1 MLLLNIFIFLKSFIL
16 NDLDHTIFSNNDD
29 FFVIKNNV
37 LYKFQNQNLIEVN
50 SNLKLEYDSFCFVT
64 GSENLLIYDGGG
76 KVLAYQNDSLNILDR
91 SHYWRSSFNS
101 FNFFRKN
108 NIYSFGGYGY
118 FNTRNNLISFDFN
131 SKEWHNT
138 NAKPT
143 INLNRREVIGHY
155 SMETDQLFIGL
166 GWDEYDNKY
175 TDAHVFDFKSNKW
188 TKYAEIE
195 NVNEQHYV
203 IINNYT
209 FPMIIKGNEIII
221 FDFLNKKYTL
231 YNSTLNNLDGI
242 IKGHYNRK
250 TKEFIFSRHID
261 GKLDFHT
268 VSESDFLIGENELY
282 FFKKNY
288 LPYILFILFF
298 ASAFMFI
305 VFFLRKKKKSN
316 FKKIIANFLKI
327 SSSLNELDSLFLNK
341 IIQEHPKAVK
351 YSTLMDLLDNNLAYE
366 TKVKKVYNSKASI
379 NLTLKIYI
387 SSNEDILQIKRNP
400 SDSRIKEF
408 YITK

>member
-1 MLLLNIFIFLKSFIL
+1 MMI
-16 NDLDHTIFSNNDD
+16 

-76 KVLAYQNDSLNILDR
+76 KVLAYQNDSLDILDR
-91 SHYWRSSFNS
+91 SHYWKSSYNS

-118 FNTRNNLISFDFN
+118 FNVRNNLISFDFN

-143 INLNRREVIGHY
+143 INLNRSEVIGHY

-166 GWDEYDNKY
+166 GWDEYGNKY
-175 TDAHVFDFKSNKW
+175 MDAYVFDFKSNKW
-188 TKYAEIE
+188 TKNAEIE
-195 NVNEQHYV
+195 NINDQNYL

-209 FPMIIKGNEIII
+209 YPMIIRGNEIII

-231 YNSTLNNLDGI
+231 YNSASNNLDGI

-250 TKEFIFSRHID
+250 TKEFILSRQIED
-261 GKLDFHT
+261 KLNFYT
-268 VSESDFLIGENELY
+268 ISESQ
-282 FFKKNY
+282 
-288 LPYILFILFF
+288 
-298 ASAFMFI
+298 
-305 VFFLRKKKKSN
+305 FLRVEK
-316 FKKIIANFLKI
+316 
-327 SSSLNELDSLFLNK
+327 
-341 IIQEHPKAVK
+341 Q
-351 YSTLMDLLDNNLAYE
+351 
-366 TKVKKVYNSKASI
+366 
-379 NLTLKIYI
+379 
-387 SSNEDILQIKRNP
+387 
-400 SDSRIKEF
+400 
-408 YITK
+408 

>member
-1 MLLLNIFIFLKSFIL
+1 MSF
-16 NDLDHTIFSNNDD
+16 
-29 FFVIKNNV
+29 
-37 LYKFQNQNLIEVN
+37 
-50 SNLKLEYDSFCFVT
+50 
-64 GSENLLIYDGGG
+64 
-76 KVLAYQNDSLNILDR
+76 
-91 SHYWRSSFNS
+91 
-101 FNFFRKN
+101 
-108 NIYSFGGYGY
+108 
-118 FNTRNNLISFDFN
+118 
-131 SKEWHNT
+131 
-138 NAKPT
+138 
-143 INLNRREVIGHY
+143 
-155 SMETDQLFIGL
+155 
-166 GWDEYDNKY
+166 
-175 TDAHVFDFKSNKW
+175 
-188 TKYAEIE
+188 
-195 NVNEQHYV
+195 
-203 IINNYT
+203 
-209 FPMIIKGNEIII
+209 
-221 FDFLNKKYTL
+221 
-231 YNSTLNNLDGI
+231 
-242 IKGHYNRK
+242 
-250 TKEFIFSRHID
+250 
-261 GKLDFHT
+261 
-268 VSESDFLIGENELY
+268 

-341 IIQEHPKAVK
+341 IIQEYPKAVK